1 MLRSPVH
8 RSPLFRPRAVRLVLA
23 TVVVAALTA
32 CGPLATGD
40 AVRVDYRAGASYDV
54 PAGGTLY
61 VTAQLELADLGLT
74 EQDVRDAGL
83 NWIPLGIR
91 GESAN
96 ALGWIVMTPPE
107 APADWEVRSWEI
119 RVIRERPVGRPD
131 APGVSRIEAT
141 VRVDVPES
149 AYELT
154 RRVSTRL
161 AVRSGGSYPLSFLVA
176 AR

>member
-8 RSPLFRPRAVRLVLA
+8 RPPLPRFRAVRLALA
-23 TVVVAALTA
+23 AIVAAALTA

-40 AVRVDYRAGASYDV
+40 AVRVDYRSGATYDV

-61 VTAQLELADLGLT
+61 VAADLDLADLGLA

-96 ALGWIVMTPPE
+96 ALGWIVMPPPD
-107 APADWEVRSWEI
+107 APADWQVRLWEV
-119 RVIRERPVGRPD
+119 RVIRERPLGRSD
-131 APGVSRIEAT
+131 GATVSRVEAT
-141 VRVDVPES
+141 LRIDVPES
-149 AYELT
+149 AFDLT
-154 RRVSTRL
+154 RRVTARL
-161 AVRSGGSYPLSFLVA
+161 AARSGGSVELSFLVA
-176 AR
+176 AL

>member
-1 MLRSPVH
+1 MPRTPVLRP
-8 RSPLFRPRAVRLVLA
+8 PLSRLRAARLALA
-23 TVVVAALTA
+23 AFFVAALTA
-32 CGPLATGD
+32 CGPLAPGD
-40 AVRVDYRAGASYDV
+40 AVRVDYRPGATYDV

-61 VTAQLELADLGLT
+61 VVAELDLDDLGLT

-83 NWIPLGIR
+83 TWIPLGIR

-96 ALGWIVMTPPE
+96 ALGWIVMAPPE

-131 APGVSRIEAT
+131 APGVSRVQAT

-149 AYELT
+149 AFDLT
-154 RRVSTRL
+154 RRVSVRL
-161 AVRSGGSYPLSFLVA
+161 AARSGGATELTFLVA